1 MVNVIFS
8 YKTVVN
14 IYIVYEINL
23 WPECWFYVT
32 KFFFFFFGAV
42 KLIKNSGF
50 DKYKYSG
57 YGTGF
62 NSRRNFLL
70 SDGSESGKNVIIF
83 IGADISSSGHV
94 DMEKKISW
102 FLIRVQHKG

>member
-1 MVNVIFS
+1 MVNVTFS

-14 IYIVYEINL
+14 IYIVYEIIL

-32 KFFFFFFGAV
+32 KFLF
-42 KLIKNSGF
+42 LELLTKNAGF

-62 NSRRNFLL
+62 NSRGNFLL
-70 SDGSESGKNVIIF
+70 SDGSEFGKNVVIF
-83 IGADISSSGHV
+83 IGADMSSSGHV

-102 FLIRVQHKG
+102 FLVRVQHKG